1 MFDIVGAM
9 EAAVGDD
16 VVAVV
21 DEFGMMENSVAG
33 RLCSLEDLTLKN
45 YSLVTKRDR
54 DCLLNSLDYV
64 LYYVELHHFHC
75 H

>member
-16 VVAVV
+16 VVAAV
-21 DEFGMMENSVAG
+21 DEVVLMENNVAG
-33 RLCSLEDLTLKN
+33 ILCFLEDLTLKN

-54 DCLLNSLDYV
+54 DCLLNFLDYV
-64 LYYVELHHFHC
+64 R
-75 H
+75 